1 MSSVYDS
8 TNLFSSNNHVLTL
21 HFRWSSKIF
30 DLPMFFRGTSLSRC
44 PLKLFFQFF
53 TNVLIKLLGIFQWKL
68 FNSRRSSKYWRML
81 SNFCFPIL
89 WNLLLILLKST
100 VSFYLVCRRTQFVMS
115 FVVSFVTEVTFVIV
129 YIFIILRSIVFLKI
143 AQKLLFVH
151 FAARLSN
158 QIDKWYEDI
167 CVENLEVC

>member
-1 MSSVYDS
+1 
-8 TNLFSSNNHVLTL
+8 
-21 HFRWSSKIF
+21 
-30 DLPMFFRGTSLSRC
+30 
-44 PLKLFFQFF
+44 
-53 TNVLIKLLGIFQWKL
+53 
-68 FNSRRSSKYWRML
+68 
-81 SNFCFPIL
+81 
-89 WNLLLILLKST
+89 
-100 VSFYLVCRRTQFVMS
+100 MS

-151 FAARLSN
+151 FAVRLSN